1 MKSSTLQN
9 AMHYVCA
16 IGLGVIV
23 MVVRTRELLLLLLA
37 RVVGVTVVV
46 KNTEDIWGIMISAAT
61 TMILE

>member
-1 MKSSTLQN
+1 
-9 AMHYVCA
+9 MHYVCA

-46 KNTEDIWGIMISAAT
+46 KNTEDIWGIVIRRNVHG
-61 TMILE
+61 